1 VGGVTGVQSKSIPF
15 RVDLP
20 GLLEIMG
27 RSLYSRADT
36 PIRELIQNA
45 HDAIIRRRQRDLNFT
60 GRIDIR
66 QDAEAEV
73 LQFHDDGIGLTP
85 AEAEEYLGTLGLGM
99 TGLVKKRLVPGGEE
113 AVEGLIGQFG
123 VGLFSAFLLTR
134 RLVVDSLAA
143 VGGEAVRW
151 EAGADTQVQLGPSDR
166 TTVGTTVTLHL
177 RPEHRNLARNPEVL
191 ERSIRE
197 YADFLPIPIFLN
209 DDRQRVNVI
218 EAAWLEPT
226 PDREA
231 VELEL
236 EAQFGESPL
245 DVICL
250 RQEQP
255 VSVAGALYISPQR
268 VPGFAEDP
276 GLTVTLRRMVISR
289 RLRGLLPGW
298 ATFVRGVLEVNDCA
312 PTANREDLVRDGRFD
327 LVRQS
332 IEMELYQHLEG
343 LESSDPSRL
352 MSLIAWHRFSLTGA
366 ALEQPRLRELLRR
379 VYRFSTSQGDLT
391 VDQILKRSPAD
402 PLVEPDAERV
412 VWYNPE
418 RRQEN
423 WMNDLFGKSGVPC
436 VHVLRS
442 FEEGLLVEWIGETEG
457 AVVRLASPAA
467 PQFAASVLGA
477 RDYGAA
483 PDNWQRFLGAS
494 QARVHCAE
502 LTASQPVLAFLNERS
517 ELHKTFEQLRA
528 RGTIPPG
535 FQRLI
540 DTHFEQ
546 GPIGQNE
553 ILLNSG
559 HPLVA
564 RALEVQTS
572 HPLASVVRLLAW
584 NALTTAGAVLP
595 PEARRQQE
603 QDLAWIGETLGGRP
617 G

>member
-1 VGGVTGVQSKSIPF
+1 MQAKTIPF
-15 RVDLP
+15 RVDIP

-45 HDAIIRRRQRDLNFT
+45 HDAIVRRRQRDLSFS

-73 LQFHDDGIGLTP
+73 LQFSDDGAGLTP
-85 AEAEEYLGTLGLGM
+85 AEAEEYLGTLGLSL

-123 VGLFSAFLLTR
+123 VGLFSTFLLAR
-134 RLVVDSLAA
+134 RVVVDSLTM
-143 VGGEAVRW
+143 VGGEGVRW
-151 EAGADTQVQLGPSDR
+151 EAGAETEVSLGPSDR

-177 RPEHRNLARNPEVL
+177 KPEHRTLARNPEVL

-209 DDRQRVNVI
+209 DGRQRVNVI
-218 EAAWLEPT
+218 QAAWLEPT

-236 EAQFGESPL
+236 ESQFGESPL
-245 DVICL
+245 EVICL
-250 RQEQP
+250 RQERP
-255 VSVAGALYISPQR
+255 FSVAGALYVTPQR
-268 VPGFAEDP
+268 VPGFSEDP

-289 RLRGLLPGW
+289 RLRGLLPSW
-298 ATFVRGVLEVNDCA
+298 APFIRGVLEVNDCA
-312 PTANREDLVRDGRFD
+312 PTANREDLVRDGRFEM
-327 LVRQS
+327 VRQA
-332 IEMELYQHLEG
+332 IESEIYAHLEG
-343 LESSDPSRL
+343 LETRDPTRL
-352 MSLIAWHRFSLTGA
+352 ASLVAWHRYSLTGA
-366 ALEQPRLRELLRR
+366 ALEHARLRDLLRR
-379 VYRFSTSQGDLT
+379 VYRFPTSQGELT
-391 VDQILKRSPAD
+391 VEQILKRSPAD

-412 VWYNPE
+412 VWYNPD

-423 WMNDLFGKSGVPC
+423 WMNDLYGKSGVPC

-442 FEEGLLVEWIGETEG
+442 FEEGLLVEWISESEG
-457 AVVRLASPAA
+457 ATARLASPAS
-467 PQFAASVLGA
+467 PQFSAAVLGA

-483 PDNWQRFLGAS
+483 PDKWQRFLGSAG
-494 QARVHCAE
+494 ARVSCAE
-502 LTASQPVLAFLNERS
+502 LGTQQPVLAFLNERS
-517 ELHKTFEQLRA
+517 ELHKTFDQLRS

-546 GPIGQNE
+546 GPVGQNE
-553 ILLNSG
+553 IVLNSG
-559 HPLVA
+559 HPLVS
-564 RALEVQTS
+564 RALGLQTS

-584 NALTTAGAVLP
+584 NALVGAGAVLSA
-595 PEARRQQE
+595 EARRLQQE
-603 QDLAWIGETLGGRP
+603 DLAWIGETLGGRP